1 MIGVPYQS
9 MKWLVVTAILA
20 YVGLRIYIYFN
31 PRSPIARAM
40 QRRFILRTDADAMS
54 RKELLLSALSFL
66 VFAAGAVGLYFGVTL
81 GASELG
87 WRVFDAR
94 PVVVLGKAGLFV
106 GAMALAASLF
116 LLGAALFRRGNA

>member
-1 MIGVPYQS
+1 

-20 YVGLRIYIYFN
+20 YVGLRLYIYFR
-31 PRSPIARAM
+31 PHASISRAFR
-40 QRRFILRTDADAMS
+40 RRFILRTDAHAMS
-54 RKELLLSALSFL
+54 RKELVLSALSFL
-66 VFAAGAVGLYFGVTL
+66 VFAAGSVGLYFGVTL

-116 LLGAALFRRGNA
+116 LVGAAVVRRGDP